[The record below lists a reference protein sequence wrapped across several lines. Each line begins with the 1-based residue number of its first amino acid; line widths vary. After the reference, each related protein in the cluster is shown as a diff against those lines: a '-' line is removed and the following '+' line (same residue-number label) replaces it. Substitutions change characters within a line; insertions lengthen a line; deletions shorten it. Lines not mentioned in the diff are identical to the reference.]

1 MHGQV
6 NKAVEPGITG
16 GRIPV
21 LGQGGKNT
29 GRRSFGRQRLSTST
43 TGNKYLWYMEKKTRL
58 SGLWGRRGG
67 G

>member
-29 GRRSFGRQRLSTST
+29 GRRSFVVGRQRLSTST
-43 TGNKYLWYMEKKTRL
+43 TGNKYLWYMEKKDQTI
-58 SGLWGRRGG
+58 GLVG
-67 G
+67 